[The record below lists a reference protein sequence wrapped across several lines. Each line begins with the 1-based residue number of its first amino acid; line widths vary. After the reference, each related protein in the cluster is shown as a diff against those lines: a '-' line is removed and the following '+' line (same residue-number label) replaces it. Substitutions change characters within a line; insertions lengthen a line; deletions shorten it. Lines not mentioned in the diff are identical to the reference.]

1 MSRLLDRMSD
11 FVVAGTLGSYETMK
25 DNRRKDID
33 YVLVPPGVW
42 DVLYEMYS
50 GWPPPPSHGPSASTN
65 RDSRCCTFSHI
76 DWTGDSKHMEFGDES
91 GTEVEIYESDVQF
104 MRIPESFAVATHPW
118 ILHCSFCDPA
128 QPYRRGDAGSV
139 SIRVMATPDQ
149 PLWRLYAEILARLPV
164 QNQRAVGTE
173 GRGRAR
179 LWKHTNSIGL
189 RDAASRY
196 GPWVLLCKNR
206 SAIPPILDLESE

>member
-1 MSRLLDRMSD
+1 
-11 FVVAGTLGSYETMK
+11 
-25 DNRRKDID
+25 
-33 YVLVPPGVW
+33 
-42 DVLYEMYS
+42 
-50 GWPPPPSHGPSASTN
+50 
-65 RDSRCCTFSHI
+65 
-76 DWTGDSKHMEFGDES
+76 MEFGDES

-104 MRIPESFAVATHPW
+104 MRIPESFAVAAHPW

-206 SAIPPILDLESE
+206 SAILPILDLETELDENYDQLKRDWQTYTDKSTVEGCGLSNGDRTLFEHALHNKNGEILWP

>member
-118 ILHCSFCDPA
+118 ILHCSFAILLSRIDEVMRVPCPFVSWQLQISHCGDYTQKFWPDFRCRTSEPWGLRGEEEPA
-128 QPYRRGDAGSV
+128 CGNTP
-139 SIRVMATPDQ
+139 IRLASATLHLDMD
-149 PLWRLYAEILARLPV
+149 LGCCYAR
-164 QNQRAVGTE
+164 
-173 GRGRAR
+173 
-179 LWKHTNSIGL
+179 IGL
-189 RDAASRY
+189 QS
-196 GPWVLLCKNR
+196 LL
-206 SAIPPILDLESE
+206 S